1 MAKTTKKATV
11 GLIANAPAKKTPAK
25 KTVSKSVG
33 TLTSVTKGGGNT
45 AAAKAALEKA
55 KSGGAAKAAAKL
67 TKPVKVGSKPAYYF
81 TQDGMRV
88 PSRARKDILE
98 SAGMGTAKQV
108 KNEIINDLSKTA
120 MRAKIIEMNAKKKS
134 KKSK

>member
-1 MAKTTKKATV
+1 MAKTTKKASADLV
-11 GLIANAPAKKTPAK
+11 SKTPAK
-25 KTVSKSVG
+25 KTPVKKTDSKS
-33 TLTSVTKGGGNT
+33 LNIIASVTKGGGNT

-67 TKPVKVGSKPAYYF
+67 TKPVKVGSEPAYYF
-81 TQDGMRV
+81 TQDGRRV

-108 KNEIINDLSKTA
+108 EREIINDKSKTA

-134 KKSK
+134 NKSK

>member
-1 MAKTTKKATV
+1 MAKTTKKATI
-11 GLIANAPAKKTPAK
+11 GLIANAPAKKTSAK
-25 KTVSKSVG
+25 KSVSKSENMIA
-33 TLTSVTKGGGNT
+33 SVTKGGGNT

-55 KSGGAAKAAAKL
+55 KSSGAAKAAAKL

-98 SAGMGTAKQV
+98 SAGVGSAKQV
-108 KNEIINDLSKTA
+108 KSQILNDLSKTA
-120 MRAKIIEMNAKKKS
+120 MRAKIVEINAKKK
-134 KKSK
+134 KKK

>member
-1 MAKTTKKATV
+1 MATTKKTS
-11 GLIANAPAKKTPAK
+11 AKKTAVK
-25 KTVSKSVG
+25 AAG

-45 AAAKAALEKA
+45 AAAKAALQKA

-98 SAGMGTAKQV
+98 SAGVGSAKQV
-108 KNEIINDLSKTA
+108 KSQIINDLSKTA
-120 MRAKIIEMNAKKKS
+120 MRAKIVEMNAKKK
-134 KKSK
+134 KKK

>member
-1 MAKTTKKATV
+1 MAKTTKKATI
-11 GLIANAPAKKTPAK
+11 GLIANTPAK
-25 KTVSKSVG
+25 KTSTKKSVSKSAG

-45 AAAKAALEKA
+45 AAAKAGLQKA

-98 SAGMGTAKQV
+98 SAGVGSAKQV
-108 KNEIINDLSKTA
+108 ESQIINDLSKTA
-120 MRAKIIEMNAKKKS
+120 MRAKIVEMNKKK
-134 KKSK
+134 KKK